1 LIDEIKNDLKQ
12 SMLAKEKIKTST
24 LRLLISS
31 IHNREI
37 EKGEELKED
46 EILAV
51 TSSEVKKRRESVE
64 EYKKAERE
72 ELAQKEEDEIKVLQ
86 KYLPEQ
92 LSDAELEEMTKAA
105 ITETESSGKKDI
117 GKVMQNLMPK
127 VKGRADGRKIN
138 QIAIKL
144 LVDK

>member
-1 LIDEIKNDLKQ
+1 
-12 SMLAKEKIKTST
+12 
-24 LRLLISS
+24 
-31 IHNREI
+31 
-37 EKGEELKED
+37 EELKED